1 MEISFAIAALWLA
14 EAAAFAAAF
23 AAVLVAALGWIAY
36 RAMIR
41 YRIHGEEYIRD
52 AGLSSGRID
61 EAFLAREW
69 IVEDIASPLGYQLR
83 VHALPAGGSRL
94 ALFHHG
100 IGWSW
105 MSMARYM
112 EIFRS
117 RGWTVVA
124 LDSRGHGGS
133 GGGPPSYGIREK
145 EDLKALADWAAS
157 RFAHGAGFVA
167 FGESMGA
174 ATVLQYAPLDLRL
187 DAVIA
192 DCPYSSALAEMRHRL
207 ARALVPPGLRG
218 LVLRAADAI
227 CRRLHGFSLAEAD
240 STRAILRTG
249 VPIMLI
255 HGLEDDYVPWRM
267 SVIMAETRRRALPD
281 AATELLLVPGAAHG
295 GSLKADPSRYEGEV
309 CAFIEESLAR
319 SGKLRQN

>member
-1 MEISFAIAALWLA
+1 MEVSLAIAALWLA
-14 EAAAFAAAF
+14 EIAAL

-41 YRIHGEEYIRD
+41 YRIHDEAYIRN
-52 AGLSSGRID
+52 AGISSGRID

-69 IVEDIASPLGYQLR
+69 IVEEIISPFGYPLR
-83 VHALPAGGSRL
+83 VRALPASGSKL

-100 IGWSW
+100 IGWNW

-117 RGWTVVA
+117 RGWTIVA

-145 EDLKALADWAAS
+145 EDLKAVADWAAPRFGHS
-157 RFAHGAGFVA
+157 RGMIA

-174 ATVLQYAPLDLRL
+174 STVLQYAPLDPRL
-187 DAVIA
+187 DAVAA
-192 DCPYSSALAEMRHRL
+192 DCAYSSALDEMRHRL
-207 ARALVPPGLRG
+207 ARGLVPPGLRG
-218 LVLRAADAI
+218 LVVRAADAI
-227 CRRLHGFSLAEAD
+227 CRRLHGFSLADAD
-240 STRAILRTG
+240 STRAILETG

-295 GSLKADPSRYEGEV
+295 GSLKADPARYESELYS
-309 CAFIEESLAR
+309 FIEESLAR
-319 SGKLRQN
+319 SGKLGQN